1 MCGFCPPPI
10 PDRTQSGLKQND
22 HTQSGA
28 LSERQHPTPCP
39 TRNHTM
45 TETISPFSL
54 QFREAMSACAHS
66 VHLITTDGEQ
76 GRFGMTMTAVMP
88 LTDEPPTFVMAVN
101 LQTKILLPL
110 SAHKRL
116 CLNVLSEQQQLVAE
130 DFAGLTRLAPEVRFS
145 RHNWTQHQ
153 GQWQVHGALAHLHGD
168 IVSEQDTGTHRLF
181 VVRVSDIILPD
192 AREGAL
198 LYFRRHF
205 ATLPAPTDKPQAT

>member
-1 MCGFCPPPI
+1 
-10 PDRTQSGLKQND
+10 
-22 HTQSGA
+22 
-28 LSERQHPTPCP
+28 
-39 TRNHTM
+39 M
-45 TETISPFSL
+45 TEAVSPFSL
-54 QFREAMSACAHS
+54 QFREAMSACAHG